1 MKTKQLKGFSSIA
14 LLNQYYTACNH
25 MPKSLLTFNELLGRQ
40 VDGRESRNN
49 FPDGASDTQLTAETV
64 STAAGRATLI
74 TAY

>member
-1 MKTKQLKGFSSIA
+1 
-14 LLNQYYTACNH
+14 